1 MSNPPGWVF
10 VTFIS
15 PSCGVLQSETVSNEA
30 VTGVVEFR
38 DILCCFQMNLCPISG
53 EKSRKS
59 APDNAFIMDITGVL
73 GVILFIF
80 SDVIA

>member
-1 MSNPPGWVF
+1 MK
-10 VTFIS
+10 
-15 PSCGVLQSETVSNEA
+15 
-30 VTGVVEFR
+30 
-38 DILCCFQMNLCPISG
+38 LCPISG

-59 APDNAFIMDITGVL
+59 APDIAFIMDITGVL